1 MQVISL
7 SFPIKLSSKLY
18 INYLNSLTEESQKIN
33 FENIIKYIF
42 ENKIIS
48 TIFIGSP
55 TQKMNIFFNNEENS
69 FYLSKDP
76 EINNDEFFI
85 DKNIQ
90 DRFSFFLSS
99 TFILKEQV
107 KYEQRRHSTVHLGQ
121 EEISFDD
128 QSKILFQFL
137 IENDSKNQPKYFG
150 VIGIGLDKEGELLN
164 YPKFINQLYYNKII
178 NNCYWNIDYEENKI
192 VIGEEN
198 IIPNNKDYVEIITK
212 PFFDIYSDLSIRDW
226 NIFFSEVDIY
236 YKNEKKLILQNDISN
251 SQGSLDIDFGFIIG
265 IPKYREFLNENLFN
279 SLSNNNVCS
288 QHRYVSK
295 NKYKSNYYLYYC
307 NKTFESEIKE
317 KFQSLKY
324 ISKEFNFTFELNY
337 DDLFVNINN
346 NHSLLFMVIFE
357 VIDERTINYDRWILG
372 QPFLKKYKFIFN
384 PRKKT
389 IALKKNITHFNNC
402 RNNINFIFLKIVCII
417 FILVIMLFL
426 LFKFI
431 NKYKMTFQNG
441 IISINKKIYPN
452 KSKKNDINKS
462 SFDNNIEQELEL
474 KDPMIFNNDMKKE
487 NKF

>member
-1 MQVISL
+1 MIKRKSKSIKNIMLLIIFIIKIMQVISL

-307 NKTFESEIKE
+307 NKTFESEIK
-317 KFQSLKY
+317 
-324 ISKEFNFTFELNY
+324 
-337 DDLFVNINN
+337 
-346 NHSLLFMVIFE
+346 
-357 VIDERTINYDRWILG
+357 
-372 QPFLKKYKFIFN
+372 
-384 PRKKT
+384 
-389 IALKKNITHFNNC
+389 
-402 RNNINFIFLKIVCII
+402 
-417 FILVIMLFL
+417 
-426 LFKFI
+426 
-431 NKYKMTFQNG
+431 
-441 IISINKKIYPN
+441 
-452 KSKKNDINKS
+452 
-462 SFDNNIEQELEL
+462 
-474 KDPMIFNNDMKKE
+474 
-487 NKF
+487 